1 MKTLLM
7 VIILTC
13 CKAMATNAQ
22 LYYGAN
28 IGVGVGKSWDG
39 KAKKVRNGINDL
51 YLCVPVGYTTHN
63 LLFEISPQMNYS
75 LTQSISGLIGGK
87 VDISEDWGL
96 HFLVGTKDDILYSP
110 HPLQVIHYFNP
121 QSTLRVWIGNF
132 NVQGSFIKRK
142 ENSSVEI
149 GIGVIGF

>member
-28 IGVGVGKSWDG
+28 GGIGVGKSWDG

-51 YLCVPVGYTTHN
+51 FLAVPVGFTTHN
-63 LLFEISPQMNYS
+63 LLVEISPQGTAS
-75 LTQSISGLIGGK
+75 LQGSLSALGGYK
-87 VDISEDWGL
+87 LNCSDNEWV
-96 HFLVGTKDDILYSP
+96 HFLVGGIDEISYEPK
-110 HPLQVIHYFNP
+110 PLSFMHDFHLKTTIRMIDGIFMM
-121 QSTLRVWIGNF
+121 
-132 NVQGSFIKRK
+132 QGTFIKRK
-142 ENSSVEI
+142 ENSNFEI